1 MFEKQ
6 YFDGDLEVEI
16 CPQGTLA
23 ERIRAGGAGDSAR
36 SSWTA
41 VGPNLI
47 ATSSG
52 KERKQRDWP
61 ARAEDAERF

>member
-23 ERIRAGGAGDSAR
+23 ERIRAGGAGDPFVFFWRQGEAEGR
-36 SSWTA
+36 R
-41 VGPNLI
+41 P
-47 ATSSG
+47 TSCLG
-52 KERKQRDWP
+52 VR
-61 ARAEDAERF
+61 